1 METDREDR
9 AEQKG
14 GAGMKKGQNAFSGWR
29 TVYRFTWV
37 QSLKTTKIK
46 RATLLIGVILFVGAM
61 ILNIV
66 LSLSQGPSSI
76 QNVYWVNESDLTGD
90 FSELKQNTRF
100 YQVNICQETATKEVL
115 LERLAGTEYDVAVFL
130 WLEEDVYHIEA
141 VLPMGSRVSRREAQS
156 LTEALR
162 PLVEEYRLQKADV
175 GDQVAA
181 LANVDGQVQI
191 IEAGGAAK
199 GEGEL
204 WMQILLPMIV
214 GAALY
219 AMIMLYGQTIAKTI
233 IAEKTS
239 KLMETLLTYMQPYAL
254 ITGKIGAMVS
264 LALAQMG
271 IWILCILLG
280 LWVGDLVGDILNPN
294 YVNGMMVALKQL
306 RQNGG
311 LSALSP
317 AGVILALLA
326 VCLGFLMYS
335 VIAGFLNSFASKPE
349 DLSNT
354 MGVFIAISIVSWL
367 LAYVLPLYTLLQ
379 GGNMSGILNYIPFTA
394 AFCLPADILVGR
406 IGMGGAIVALVLMVL
421 MTLFLIFLTGKIYKA
436 KVFYRGASPFGILTK
451 NH

>member
-14 GAGMKKGQNAFSGWR
+14 GVRMGHNAFSGWR
-29 TVYRFTWV
+29 TVFRFTWV

-46 RATLLIGVILFVGAM
+46 RATILLGAVLFVGAM
-61 ILNIV
+61 ILNIA
-66 LSLSQGPSSI
+66 LSLSQGPSPI
-76 QNVYWVNESDLTGD
+76 QNLYWVNESDLTGD
-90 FSELKQNTRF
+90 FSELNRNAWF
-100 YQVNICQETATKEVL
+100 SHVNIYEETATREEL
-115 LERLAGTEYDVAVFL
+115 LERLAGTDYDVAVFL
-130 WLEEDVYHIEA
+130 GLEDDVYHIEA
-141 VLPMGSRVSRREAQS
+141 VLPKGSRISRREAQA

-162 PLVEEYRLQKADV
+162 PLAEEYRLQKANV
-175 GDQVAA
+175 GEQIAA
-181 LANVDGQVQI
+181 IAKVKGQVQI
-191 IEAGGAAK
+191 IEVGGAVK
-199 GEGEL
+199 GAGEL

-239 KLMETLLTYMQPYAL
+239 KLMETLLTYIQPHAL
-254 ITGKIGAMVS
+254 IAGKIGAMVS

-271 IWILCILLG
+271 IWILCVLLG
-280 LWVGDLVGDILNPN
+280 LWVGDLIGDILNPN
-294 YVNGMMVALKQL
+294 YVNGMMEALRQL

-317 AGVILALLA
+317 AGVILSLLA
-326 VCLGFLMYS
+326 LCLGFLLYS

-367 LAYVLPLYTLLQ
+367 LAYVLPVYTLLQ
-379 GGNMSGILNYIPFTA
+379 GGNVSGILNFIPFTA

-406 IGMGGAIVALVLMVL
+406 ISMGGAIVALALMVL
-421 MTLFLIFLTGKIYKA
+421 MTILFIFLAGKILVLEYKWC
-436 KVFYRGASPFGILTK
+436 KSK
-451 NH
+451 

>member
-14 GAGMKKGQNAFSGWR
+14 GVRMGHNAFSGWR
-29 TVYRFTWV
+29 TVFRFTWV

-46 RATLLIGVILFVGAM
+46 RATILLGAVLFVGAM
-61 ILNIV
+61 ILNIA
-66 LSLSQGPSSI
+66 LSLSQGPSPI
-76 QNVYWVNESDLTGD
+76 QNLYWVNESDLSGD
-90 FSELKQNTRF
+90 FSELNRNARF
-100 YQVNICQETATKEVL
+100 SHVNIYEETATREEL
-115 LERLAGTEYDVAVFL
+115 LERLAGTDYDVAVFL
-130 WLEEDVYHIEA
+130 GLEDDVYHIEA
-141 VLPMGSRVSRREAQS
+141 VLPKGSRISRREAQA

-162 PLVEEYRLQKADV
+162 PLAEEYRLQKANV
-175 GDQVAA
+175 GEQIAA
-181 LANVDGQVQI
+181 IAKVKGQVQI
-191 IEAGGAAK
+191 IEVGGAVK
-199 GEGEL
+199 GAGEL

-239 KLMETLLTYMQPYAL
+239 KLMETLLTYIQPHAL
-254 ITGKIGAMVS
+254 IAGKIGAMVS

-271 IWILCILLG
+271 IWILCVLLG
-280 LWVGDLVGDILNPN
+280 LWVGDLIGDILNPN
-294 YVNGMMVALKQL
+294 YVNGMMEALRQL

-317 AGVILALLA
+317 AGVILSLLA
-326 VCLGFLMYS
+326 LCLGFLLYS

-354 MGVFIAISIVSWL
+354 MGVFIAVSIVSWL
-367 LAYVLPLYTLLQ
+367 LAYVLPVYTLLQ
-379 GGNMSGILNYIPFTA
+379 GGNVSGILNFIPFTA

-406 IGMGGAIVALVLMVL
+406 ISMGGAIVALALMVL
-421 MTLFLIFLTGKIYKA
+421 MTILFIFLTGKIYKT
-436 KVFYRGASPFGILTK
+436 KVFYRGASPIGIITK

>member
-14 GAGMKKGQNAFSGWR
+14 GVRMGHNAFSGWR
-29 TVYRFTWV
+29 TVFRFTWV

-46 RATLLIGVILFVGAM
+46 RATILLGAVLFVGAM
-61 ILNIV
+61 ILNIA
-66 LSLSQGPSSI
+66 LSLSQGPSPI
-76 QNVYWVNESDLTGD
+76 QNLYWVNESDLTGD
-90 FSELKQNTRF
+90 FSELNRNARF
-100 YQVNICQETATKEVL
+100 SHVNIYEETATREEL
-115 LERLAGTEYDVAVFL
+115 LERLAGTDYDVAVFL
-130 WLEEDVYHIEA
+130 GLEDDVYHIEA
-141 VLPMGSRVSRREAQS
+141 VLPKGSRISRREAQA

-162 PLVEEYRLQKADV
+162 PLAEEYRLQKANV
-175 GDQVAA
+175 GEQIAA
-181 LANVDGQVQI
+181 IAKVKGQVQI
-191 IEAGGAAK
+191 IEVGGAVK
-199 GEGEL
+199 GAGEL

-239 KLMETLLTYMQPYAL
+239 KLMETLLTYIQPHAL
-254 ITGKIGAMVS
+254 IAGKIGAMVS

-271 IWILCILLG
+271 IWILCVLLG
-280 LWVGDLVGDILNPN
+280 LWVGDLIGDILNPN
-294 YVNGMMVALKQL
+294 YVNGMMEALRQL

-317 AGVILALLA
+317 AGVILSLLA
-326 VCLGFLMYS
+326 LCLGFLLYS

-354 MGVFIAISIVSWL
+354 MGVFIAVSIVSWL
-367 LAYVLPLYTLLQ
+367 LAYVLPVYTLLQ
-379 GGNMSGILNYIPFTA
+379 GGNVSGILNFIPFTA

-406 IGMGGAIVALVLMVL
+406 ISMGGAMVALALMVL
-421 MTLFLIFLTGKIYKA
+421 MTILFIFLAGKIYKT
-436 KVFYRGASPFGILTK
+436 KVFYRGASPFGIITK
-451 NH
+451 NR